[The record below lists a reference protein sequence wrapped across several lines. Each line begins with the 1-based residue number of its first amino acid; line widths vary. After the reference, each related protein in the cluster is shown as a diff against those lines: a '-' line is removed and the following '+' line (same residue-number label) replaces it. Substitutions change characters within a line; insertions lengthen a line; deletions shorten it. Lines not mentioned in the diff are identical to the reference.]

1 MSEWWHGAVI
11 YQIYPRSFC
20 DSNGDGIGDLAGITS
35 KLEYV
40 AYLGVDAVWISPFF
54 KSPMKDFGYDVED
67 FRQVDPV
74 FGDLD
79 DFDTLVSKAH
89 SLGLKVVIDQVYSHS
104 SDQCDWF
111 IESRQGHDN
120 NKADWYTW
128 ANAKD
133 DGSPPNNWQS
143 AFGGPAWT
151 WDDTRQQYYL
161 HNFLPE
167 QPDLNLHNHEV
178 REELLEIARFWLD
191 RGVDGFRLDA
201 TNHFMHD
208 PSLPDNPDEH
218 VSLDAN
224 TDNRVVVLYN
234 ASHPDTVGF
243 LKEVRAVLDQY
254 PDRFSVAEVGGPNS
268 LRDIRQFTQG
278 SDRLNTGYSFVFLN
292 LKELSAQAI
301 GETVRYWDDFET
313 VWPSW
318 TFNNHD
324 GPRVVSRWG
333 NGFEP
338 VQLAKTL
345 QTLLVML
352 RGTLFMYQGE
362 ELGLPQADIPFEKLK
377 DPEAIA
383 NWPDTMGRDG
393 ARTPIP
399 WSGRD
404 TNGGWPDTAWMPL
417 DESHFALNA
426 SRQQKEAD
434 SPLAYCR
441 RLLQFR
447 KQHPALADGSISFIE
462 CPKDMLVFIRANEN
476 ESILCVFNLGKTEQQ
491 WIPKGAGVGTS
502 KNWLFEFGGADQDNP
517 FTLPSLGGYIKQAGT
532 TAAPTSSDRHHRRFQ

>member
-1 MSEWWHGAVI
+1 MSEWWRGAVI
-11 YQIYPRSFC
+11 YQVYPRSFC
-20 DSNGDGIGDLAGITS
+20 DSNGDGVGDLAGISS

-40 AYLGVDAVWISPFF
+40 ADLGVDAIWISPFF

-79 DFDTLVSKAH
+79 DFDALIRKAH

-111 IESRQGHDN
+111 KESRQSN
-120 NKADWYTW
+120 SNSKTDWYTW
-128 ANAKD
+128 ANARQ

-167 QPDLNLHNHEV
+167 QPDLNLHNPEV
-178 REELLEIARFWLD
+178 CKELLEIARFWLD

-208 PSLPDNPDEH
+208 PALPDNPDEH
-218 VSLDAN
+218 ASLEADSNN
-224 TDNRVVVLYN
+224 TPVVLYN

-243 LKEVRAVLDQY
+243 LKDVRAVLDQY
-254 PDRFSVAEVGGPNS
+254 PGRFSVAEVGGPNS
-268 LRDIRQFTQG
+268 LHDIRQFTQG
-278 SDRLNTGYSFVFLN
+278 SDRLDTGYSFIFLD

-301 GETVRYWDDFET
+301 GEAVRYWDNFET

-333 NGFEP
+333 KGFEP

-393 ARTPIP
+393 ARTPMP
-399 WSGRD
+399 WSDRD
-404 TNGGWPDTAWMPL
+404 NNGDWPDKTWMPL
-417 DESHFALNA
+417 DEAHFALNA
-426 SRQQKEAD
+426 DRQKKNTE
-434 SPLAYCR
+434 SPLNYCR
-441 RLLQFR
+441 RLLRFR
-447 KQHPALADGSISFIE
+447 KQHPALVDGSIKFID
-462 CPKDMLVFIRANEN
+462 CPKDMLVFVRANEK

-491 WIPKGAGVGTS
+491 WAPKGEEASLS
-502 KNWLFEFGGADQDNP
+502 KNCLFVFGGADKVNP
-517 FTLPSLGGYIKQAGT
+517 FTLPPLGGYIKEI
-532 TAAPTSSDRHHRRFQ
+532 

>member
-1 MSEWWHGAVI
+1 VTHWWRGAVI
-11 YQIYPRSFC
+11 YQVYPRSFC
-20 DSNGDGIGDLAGITS
+20 DSNGDGVGDLAGISS

-40 AYLGVDAVWISPFF
+40 ADLGVDAIWISPFF

-67 FRQVDPV
+67 FRRVDPV

-79 DFDTLVSKAH
+79 DFDRLVSKAH

-111 IESRQGHDN
+111 RQSRRDRRN
-120 NKADWYTW
+120 DKADWYVW
-128 ANAKD
+128 ADAGE
-133 DGSPPNNWQS
+133 DGSAPNNWQS
-143 AFGGPAWT
+143 QFGGPAWT
-151 WDDTRQQYYL
+151 WDVGRQQYYL

-167 QPDLNLHNHEV
+167 QPDLNLHNVEV
-178 REELLEIARFWLD
+178 RRALLEISRFWLD

-208 PSLPDNPDEH
+208 PSLADNPDE
-218 VSLDAN
+218 DICPEAGAGN
-224 TDNRVVVLYN
+224 TPVVLYN
-234 ASHPDTVGF
+234 ASHPDTAGF
-243 LKEVRAVLDQY
+243 LREIRAVLDRY

-268 LRDIRQFTQG
+268 LRDIRQFTEG
-278 SDRLNTGYSFVFLN
+278 FDRLNTGYSFMLLD

-301 GETVRYWDDFET
+301 GAAVRYWNDFET

-333 NGFEP
+333 NGFDP

-352 RGTLFMYQGE
+352 RGTVFMYQGE
-362 ELGLPQADIPFEKLK
+362 ELGLPQANIPFEKLK

-393 ARTPIP
+393 ARTAMP
-399 WSGRD
+399 WSGRRN
-404 TNGGWPDTAWMPL
+404 NGGWPDNAWMPV
-417 DESHFALNA
+417 DEAHFRLNA
-426 SRQQKEAD
+426 ERQLEDAD

-441 RLLQFR
+441 RLLRFR
-447 KQHPALADGSISFIE
+447 KQFAALVEGSIDFIE
-462 CPKDMLVFIRANEN
+462 SPQDILAFTREN
-476 ESILCVFNLGKTEQQ
+476 EKETILCVFNLGKTPQN
-491 WIPKGAGVGTS
+491 WLPAVHGANLPGDL
-502 KNWLFEFGGADQDNP
+502 LFEFGGIERTKPAY
-517 FTLPSLGGYIKQAGT
+517 LPPLGGYIANC
-532 TAAPTSSDRHHRRFQ
+532 PRFNRLPIP

>member
-1 MSEWWHGAVI
+1 MGEWWRGAVV

-20 DSNGDGIGDLAGITS
+20 DSNGDGVGDLAGISS

-40 AYLGVDAVWISPFF
+40 ADLGVDAIWISPFF

-79 DFDTLVSKAH
+79 DFDALVSKAH
-89 SLGLKVVIDQVYSHS
+89 SLGLKLVIDQVYSHS

-111 IESRQGHDN
+111 KESRQSHSN
-120 NKADWYTW
+120 NKAGWYTW
-128 ANAKD
+128 ANAKE

-167 QPDLNLHNHEV
+167 QPDLNLHNPEV
-178 REELLEIARFWLD
+178 RKELLDIARFWLD

-208 PSLPDNPDEH
+208 PSLKDNPDEPD
-218 VSLDAN
+218 SLDAN
-224 TDNRVVVLYN
+224 SDETPVVLYN

-254 PDRFSVAEVGGPNS
+254 PGRFSVAEVGGPNS
-268 LRDIRQFTQG
+268 LRDIRQFTQS
-278 SDRLNTGYSFVFLN
+278 SDRLDTGYSFVFLD
-292 LKELSAQAI
+292 LKKLSAQDI
-301 GETVRYWDDFET
+301 GKAVRYWNDFET

-345 QTLLVML
+345 QTLLLML

-362 ELGLPQADIPFEKLK
+362 ELGLPQANIPFEKLK

-393 ARTPIP
+393 ARTPMP

-404 TNGGWPDTAWMPL
+404 NNGDWPDNAWMPL
-417 DESHFALNA
+417 DEAHFAMNA
-426 SRQQKEAD
+426 DRQMK
-434 SPLAYCR
+434 SSNSTLAYCR

-447 KQHPALADGSISFIE
+447 KQHPALLDGSIEFIE
-462 CPKDMLVFIRANEN
+462 SPQDMLVFTRSNEKEN
-476 ESILCVFNLGKTEQQ
+476 ILCVFNLGKDEQHFSAN
-491 WIPKGAGVGTS
+491 IPGADISG
-502 KNWLFEFGGADQDNP
+502 NWLFGFGGAARSRSAFIP
-517 FTLPSLGGYIKQAGT
+517 PLGGYLTI
-532 TAAPTSSDRHHRRFQ
+532 PRPS